1 MRVKMENVDNLAT
14 GWGVKPV
21 NFSRSW
27 MDLSLLP
34 LDLTVIDSLLR
45 EMPANRVFVRV
56 TSHDPANSK
65 IQRLTMT
72 DVPDLVARLQSGEGN
87 IHLQAI
93 QLDEH
98 LDVYNAFKKVFIENV
113 ARSVP
118 GFDPQLLCH
127 SSVGLF
133 VSTPGA
139 TAPFHADPEHN
150 FLLQV
155 IGDKVMHSFPPMDF
169 ETFPSEARE
178 LLASE
183 KISILKTYKPEFEE
197 RAVALELKPGDL
209 IYHPPMSPHWVRTGS
224 KGFSLSYSISL
235 VTKDVEQTLLL
246 HKLNRKLRKIG
257 LEPSPEGKYP
267 VIDSL
272 KISGANAG
280 KTLKHLFSN

>member
-1 MRVKMENVDNLAT
+1 
-14 GWGVKPV
+14 
-21 NFSRSW
+21 

-34 LDLTVIDSLLR
+34 LDLDLIDSLLR
-45 EMPANRVFVRV
+45 EMPNNQVFVRV
-56 TSHDPANSK
+56 TSPDPANSN
-65 IQRLTMT
+65 IQRMSLN
-72 DVPDLVARLQSGEGN
+72 DVPDLSSRLKSGEGN

-93 QLDEH
+93 HLDEH
-98 LDVYNAFKKVFIENV
+98 LDVYREFKQAFIANV
-113 ARSVP
+113 ARCVP
-118 GFDPQLLCH
+118 EFKPELLCH

-183 KISILKTYKPEFEE
+183 KISILKTYKPEFEN
-197 RAVALELKPGDL
+197 RAVALELFPGDL

-224 KGFSLSYSISL
+224 DGFSLSYSITL
-235 VTKDVEQTLLL
+235 VTQDVEQTLLL
-246 HKLNRKLRKIG
+246 HKINRMIRKIG
-257 LEPSPEGKYP
+257 LKPSDQGKHP
-267 VIDSL
+267 NVDKL
-272 KISGANAG
+272 KVTSAIYARL
-280 KTLKHLFSN
+280 LKRKLF

>member
-1 MRVKMENVDNLAT
+1 MEQIDNLAE

-34 LDLTVIDSLLR
+34 LDLNVIDSLLR
-45 EMPANRVFVRV
+45 NMPDTRVFVRV
-56 TSHDPANSK
+56 TSPDPSNSN
-65 IQRLTMT
+65 IQRLSLN
-72 DVPDLVARLQSGEGN
+72 DVPDLVERLESGDGN

-98 LDVYNAFKKVFIENV
+98 LDVYSKFKQMFIDNI

-118 GFDPQLLCH
+118 EFKPELLCH

-155 IGDKVMHSFPPMDF
+155 IGDKVMHSFPPKDF

-183 KISILKTYKPEFEE
+183 KISILKTYKQEFET
-197 RAVALELKPGDL
+197 RAVKLELSPGKL

-224 KGFSLSYSISL
+224 NGFSLSYSISL

-246 HKLNRKLRKIG
+246 HKLNRKLRKVG
-257 LEPSPEGKYP
+257 LVPSKEGEHP
-267 VIDSL
+267 LIDSL
-272 KISGANAG
+272 KVKGATFG
-280 KTLKHLFSN
+280 RSIIRKLR